1 MYRRTHSGGALHP
14 RSHTT
19 RYRKGISHLDFTSI
33 IASLDKLNSRFA
45 PLNFLTRTGEQPC
58 QGSAILTT
66 MKLNFSFF
74 LLFALA
80 ETEAFKF
87 SVETHERERVEG
99 ITDCV
104 CQIAVILGASKLAV
118 WFSPEQSDIISELVK
133 KMTLPVI
140 LNAGE
145 WHKDEGLDERSPTQ
159 MVAVFHYSNAQLLL
173 NGTLWNAN
181 TRFIIVGRGTGDVQ
195 SDFGAFWKSK
205 VVNVFHLVETE
216 GGVEVYSFL
225 PYTKGDCD
233 AETTLLVDKY
243 LVTRGSFV
251 NGGSALNDSFRIKN
265 MNRCPVNVTIVDL
278 SPVTIFTDEYGN
290 NSSSR
295 LGGIEGNLL
304 HEVATRLNFNA
315 TYATALDG
323 IGWGWIRPSP
333 SGAVGEV
340 YTGRSD
346 FATGLLAPTIE
357 RYEALDLSMPYSGRE
372 CITYGVPKGAGVRT
386 PDWIT
391 ILTFEYTPITWF
403 LIFLSC
409 IFLFCVFYTMNK
421 YSKTKLFFRTS
432 DIFLY
437 QFSSCLGLPIK
448 IPNYLFIR
456 LTVLTWIIFT
466 FVTTVAYKSSISSKL
481 TVPKEVPDINTFD
494 ELLRSHLQLT
504 GYNNMFRLLQYNG
517 SEPVIKKMEERFKIT
532 DFDIKYAIDL
542 IARERKIAYVRHTS
556 SFLYYSLMNP
566 NSKGKIHVMTDCI
579 LSYHPIIVTKK
590 HSPFSYRLN
599 QLISWLLESGITN
612 KWRSNFIYDIPYA
625 PFPFHKLALHHMYG
639 VFCILLTG
647 YTVGLIAFMLEI
659 FSCSCKKSTR
669 QNKAPSRCKD
679 ELRKDV

>member
-1 MYRRTHSGGALHP
+1 
-14 RSHTT
+14 
-19 RYRKGISHLDFTSI
+19 
-33 IASLDKLNSRFA
+33 
-45 PLNFLTRTGEQPC
+45 
-58 QGSAILTT
+58 
-66 MKLNFSFF
+66 MKLNFSF
-74 LLFALA
+74 LVLFALA

-87 SVETHERERVEG
+87 SVQTHESERVEG

-118 WFSPEQSDIISELVK
+118 WFSPEQRDIISDLVK

-145 WHKDEGLDERSPTQ
+145 WHKDEGLDERRPTQ

-181 TRFIIVGRGTGDVQ
+181 TRFIIVGRGAGDVQ
-195 SDFGAFWKSK
+195 SDFAAFWKSK
-205 VVNVFHLVETE
+205 VVNVFHLIETE

-315 TYATALDG
+315 TYAIALDG

-409 IFLFCVFYTMNK
+409 VFLFCVFYTMNK
-421 YSKTKLFFRTS
+421 YSKMKLFFRTS

-669 QNKAPSRCKD
+669 QNKAPSGCND